1 MSLDNSDKK
10 HKLLLY
16 VGDTLIGD
24 FNKFAQNRAL
34 SESLKSESDSATA
47 DQFTFSISWSK
58 FKKHAKI
65 RLDDNP
71 ESLLRVGKT
80 HMVFLVDGLPRFSG
94 FLATRPARSGYGSD
108 QQLDLKFFEHFARL
122 SGDLVCDKNNTQSPH
137 RAFSNTPGHIFV
149 QSLISEFITRAKN
162 AGENIRWKFGIVNE
176 LRLKTVEY
184 NDFQTVSK
192 ALCDAMNNETGT
204 GKFDVVFRVN
214 PDNHNE
220 QIIDILKPRGSR
232 KNIIIRYPS
241 DGVYKLWASGY
252 AVEESADYASDVLV
266 AGNGQVGNPETGED
280 TAELASA
287 SNHAAVQDNCYW
299 RVYETQS
306 NLKSQAAVAEY
317 AQKSLAQR
325 SFDSLV
331 PQIKLVGRPIVWGD
345 SANENNGLALGDE
358 FRFQEE
364 NDDGSDFSGWMRII
378 AMETSWDNQGV
389 ATVTPR
395 LKRVE

>member
-1 MSLDNSDKK
+1 M
-10 HKLLLY
+10 
-16 VGDTLIGD
+16 
-24 FNKFAQNRAL
+24 Q
-34 SESLKSESDSATA
+34 
-47 DQFTFSISWSK
+47 SK
-58 FKKHAKI
+58 
-65 RLDDNP
+65 
-71 ESLLRVGKT
+71 
-80 HMVFLVDGLPRFSG
+80 
-94 FLATRPARSGYGSD
+94 
-108 QQLDLKFFEHFARL
+108 
-122 SGDLVCDKNNTQSPH
+122 
-137 RAFSNTPGHIFV
+137 
-149 QSLISEFITRAKN
+149 
-162 AGENIRWKFGIVNE
+162 
-176 LRLKTVEY
+176 
-184 NDFQTVSK
+184 
-192 ALCDAMNNETGT
+192 
-204 GKFDVVFRVN
+204 
-214 PDNHNE
+214 
-220 QIIDILKPRGSR
+220 
-232 KNIIIRYPS
+232 
-241 DGVYKLWASGY
+241 
-252 AVEESADYASDVLV
+252 SDVLV

-306 NLKSQAAVAEY
+306 SLKSQAAVAEY

-395 LKRVE
+395 LRRVD